1 MVELGGFHL
10 WWRRNDMIGNM
21 TWAICDRWLGALVL
35 DRKGIM
41 MMMSV
46 TVVVSVLCG

>member
-1 MVELGGFHL
+1 L

-35 DRKGIM
+35 GGSVGRKGIM